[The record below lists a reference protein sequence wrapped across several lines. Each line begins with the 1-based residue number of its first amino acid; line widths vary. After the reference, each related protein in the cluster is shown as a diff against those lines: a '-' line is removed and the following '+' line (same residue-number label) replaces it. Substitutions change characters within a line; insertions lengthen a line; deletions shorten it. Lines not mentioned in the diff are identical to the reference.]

1 MMQFR
6 FSFFLNPGTYTP
18 RPNTIDAGS
27 LSEAFDLA
35 RTMPPP
41 GEFGVPELIIL
52 TFQNDKG
59 GFEGAREP
67 YETAK

>member
-1 MMQFR
+1 MKFH

-18 RPNTIDAGS
+18 RPNTIEAES

-35 RTMPPP
+35 RAMPPP
-41 GEFGVPELIIL
+41 KEFGVPEQIIL

-59 GFEGAREP
+59 GFEGAGAPFEVP
-67 YETAK
+67 K